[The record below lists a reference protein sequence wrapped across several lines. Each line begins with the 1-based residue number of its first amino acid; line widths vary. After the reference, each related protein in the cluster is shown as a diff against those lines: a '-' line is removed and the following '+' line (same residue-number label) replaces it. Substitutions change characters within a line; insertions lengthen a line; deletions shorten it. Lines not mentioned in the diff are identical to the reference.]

1 MILLKIPSLSLQ
13 NGKVFSWNSTETK
26 QKKSSRSEVLCEK
39 GVLRNF
45 TKCTGKHLC
54 QSFIKPTTLLQKRNS
69 FPCGFGHIYW
79 RNPNWKTLFSLQWFK
94 LDAGMVGRGVMRVW
108 CAIFIVVWMIRS
120 GMLKTR
126 FWTGDSFLSFFH
138 YSYLHL
144 NFLAYVHKYN
154 TNLHRLN

>member
-1 MILLKIPSLSLQ
+1 MTAIIEIQFIIVCIYFANAAKTFIYDVDVYVCYRTSAQLKNFEKLFKWYCLKYLDWAYKMGRYFHEIQQKQSKRKAVTQRCSVKKLFLEIPS
-13 NGKVFSWNSTETK
+13 
-26 QKKSSRSEVLCEK
+26 
-39 GVLRNF
+39 
-45 TKCTGKHLC
+45 
-54 QSFIKPTTLLQKRNS
+54 
-69 FPCGFGHIYW
+69 
-79 RNPNWKTLFSLQWFK
+79 
-94 LDAGMVGRGVMRVW
+94 GMVGRGVMRVW